1 MQRDPDMIST
11 YDTWRA
17 LTESTGAPGK
27 PQKVPRREENH
38 APATPRKKQKYNV
51 PPVSPGN
58 PFRSPPKPTKHYTKQ
73 AAFPSRNMEQD
84 TTYESD
90 VSEEDEHM
98 QPNVTL
104 TPMKPRPEAPSMS
117 PMPLYTPRT
126 KARKRLRGEDVR
138 TPPHAKMQ
146 RIPSQ
151 SRALNLLARSPS
163 SFKTEE
169 RRSFSRIFS
178 GHHDNQDNVIGPSP
192 SKGTTHR
199 EFLPLF
205 FHTETDVQE
214 DDQDMLSDPPSPA
227 ITASAS
233 PGTILPTPLSQNTE
247 TAVHVDEDAN
257 KCIKILPYRRFG
269 STKSHVSLH
278 PDELD
283 LNLPPVSSHDE
294 QEVCH
299 DETLWGDH
307 LTDLETHS
315 LRQSILHGKHA
326 VSEQRAR
333 SHQMVQALFSN
344 DTSKPNSA
352 IVQRQGRAGLD
363 TEEDMAPQSENESM
377 HDDDWASE
385 TSSVDYGLGDGD
397 MDRYDVE

>member
-1 MQRDPDMIST
+1 MQRDPDMVST
-11 YDTWRA
+11 YDTWRT
-17 LTESTGAPGK
+17 LTESKGAPDK
-27 PQKVPRREENH
+27 PQKAPRKEQIQ

-58 PFRSPPKPTKHYTKQ
+58 PFRSPQKPTKHYTKQ
-73 AAFPSRNMEQD
+73 AAFPSHTMEQD

-90 VSEEDEHM
+90 VSEEDEPI
-98 QPNVTL
+98 QTNVVL
-104 TPMKPRPEAPSMS
+104 TPEKPRSDVPSTS
-117 PMPLYTPRT
+117 PMPFYTPRT

-138 TPPHAKMQ
+138 TPPQAKIQ
-146 RIPSQ
+146 RIPSK
-151 SRALNLLARSPS
+151 SRTLNRLAQSPS

-169 RRSFSRIFS
+169 RRSLSRIFS
-178 GHHDNQDNVIGPSP
+178 GHDDNRDDIIGPSP
-192 SKGTTHR
+192 SKGATHR

-205 FHTETDVQE
+205 FQPETDVQE
-214 DDQDMLSDPPSPA
+214 DDQDMLSEPPTAA

-233 PGTILPTPLSQNTE
+233 HENISPKPISQSTE
-247 TAVHVDEDAN
+247 TAVHVDEDTN

-269 STKSHVSLH
+269 STKSHVTSH

-283 LNLPPVSSHDE
+283 FNLPREPSHDE
-294 QEVCH
+294 QEVFH
-299 DETLWGDH
+299 DEILWGDQ

-315 LRQSILHGKHA
+315 LMQSILHGKRA

-333 SHQMVQALFSN
+333 SHQTVQDLFSM

-363 TEEDMAPQSENESM
+363 TDEDMVPLSENGSV

>member
-1 MQRDPDMIST
+1 MQRDPDMVST

-17 LTESTGAPGK
+17 LSESTKASSK
-27 PQKVPRREENH
+27 PQKVPREKDNH
-38 APATPRKKQKYNV
+38 APATPRKKQKFHA

-58 PFRSPPKPTKHYTKQ
+58 PFRSPQKPTKHYTKQ
-73 AAFPSRNMEQD
+73 GAFPSCNMEQD

-90 VSEEDEHM
+90 VSEEDEPM
-98 QPNVTL
+98 QPYVAL
-104 TPMKPRPEAPSMS
+104 TPKKPSPAVSGTS

-138 TPPHAKMQ
+138 TPPQAKMQ

-151 SRALNLLARSPS
+151 SRTLPLLAQSPS
-163 SFKTEE
+163 SMKTDE
-169 RRSFSRIFS
+169 RRSFSRILS
-178 GHHDNQDNVIGPSP
+178 GHHDHQDDVIGPSP
-192 SKGTTHR
+192 SKNAAHR

-205 FHTETDVQE
+205 SQPDTHAQE
-214 DDQDMLSDPPSPA
+214 HDHDMLSDPASPA
-227 ITASAS
+227 ISAS
-233 PGTILPTPLSQNTE
+233 GTHDPISPKPLSQLTE
-247 TAVHVDEDAN
+247 TAVHINDDTS

-269 STKSHVSLH
+269 STKSQASLH

-283 LNLPPVSSHDE
+283 LNLPRVPSHE
-294 QEVCH
+294 EEEMGH
-299 DETLWGDH
+299 DETVWGDH

-315 LRQSILHGKHA
+315 LLKSMMHGKRA

-333 SHQMVQALFSN
+333 SDQLVQHLFSD

-352 IVQRQGRAGLD
+352 IIQRQGRAGLD
-363 TEEDMAPQSENESM
+363 AEEDMAPPSENGST

-385 TSSVDYGLGDGD
+385 SSSIDYGLGDGD
-397 MDRYDVE
+397 MDSYDVE